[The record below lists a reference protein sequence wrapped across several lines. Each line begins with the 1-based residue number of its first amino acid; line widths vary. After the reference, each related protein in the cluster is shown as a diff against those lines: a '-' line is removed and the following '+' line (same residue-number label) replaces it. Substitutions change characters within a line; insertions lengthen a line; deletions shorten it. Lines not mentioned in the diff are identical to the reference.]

1 MPKGQAGQKRAGAL
15 LQKQQAEMQFPL
27 YCPICNKGCGS
38 ASGLAIHQASDNHLT
53 KQQRPGDAQPTN
65 VAGSDVDAW
74 EHANG
79 PPLPDAD
86 AADAAPAAAQQP
98 QLPPQP
104 QQQPPP
110 PQPHQQPQ
118 RQQLPIRRDTPPAA
132 VRLPVGLL
140 RHIRRPSGPPDSVP
154 PDVEISGLAAWL
166 AARLSYTQKRLSP
179 LLAAMSTSAGNT
191 LLQLL
196 RDPRFKPADAWTS
209 MVAFL
214 ADINKDHVSDCCNHP
229 L

>member
-1 MPKGQAGQKRAGAL
+1 LQQGVRVCKRAG
-15 LQKQQAEMQFPL
+15 
-27 YCPICNKGCGS
+27 
-38 ASGLAIHQASDNHLT
+38 HQASDSHLT

-74 EHANG
+74 EDANG

-86 AADAAPAAAQQP
+86 PADAAPAAAQQP
-98 QLPPQP
+98 QQPPPPQP
-104 QQQPPP
+104 QQQP
-110 PQPHQQPQ
+110 Q
-118 RQQLPIRRDTPPAA
+118 RQQLQRDTPPAA
-132 VRLPVGLL
+132 VRLPGGLL

-154 PDVEISGLAAWL
+154 PDVEIRGSAARL

-179 LLAAMSTSAGNT
+179 LLAAMSTSVGNT